1 MPGQWLRQHPLRR
14 KIAIRQ
20 SDRISSP
27 LSFGVLRPVILL
39 PKKTDWTDEEALRY
53 VLEHEFV
60 HIRRFDSV
68 GKLLLIAAACVHWF
82 NPLVWAMYVLANRDL
97 ELSCD
102 ETVLRRFGGDVR
114 GAYAR
119 VLIRMEER
127 RRGVQPPVQLFQ

>member
-1 MPGQWLRQHPLRR
+1 MWTLVWAAGLVLCAAFFAVAYWRCGREFRTSLPVEREFARQWLAAHPLRR

-27 LSFGVLRPVILL
+27 LSFGILRPVILL

-60 HIRRFDSV
+60 HIRRFDCV

-82 NPLVWAMYVLANRDL
+82 NPLV
-97 ELSCD
+97 C
-102 ETVLRRFGGDVR
+102 VR
-114 GAYAR
+114 SEHWEGLYC
-119 VLIRMEER
+119 LY
-127 RRGVQPPVQLFQ
+127 

>member
-1 MPGQWLRQHPLRR
+1 M
-14 KIAIRQ
+14 KSIA
-20 SDRISSP
+20 
-27 LSFGVLRPVILL
+27 LS
-39 PKKTDWTDEEALRY
+39 
-53 VLEHEFV
+53 
-60 HIRRFDSV
+60 
-68 GKLLLIAAACVHWF
+68 LLLIAAACVHWF

-127 RRGVQPPVQLFQ
+127 RRGVQPRKNTAANG